1 MQLFQT
7 MRFGN
12 ILFLGAFWN
21 TVCHDF
27 FFLTNLLSG
36 FCSSLQGFL
45 CHK

>member
-27 FFLTNLLSG
+27 FFPDKSIVRLLL
-36 FCSSLQGFL
+36 FTPRISLS
-45 CHK
+45 